1 MDRREIED
9 IILGIA
15 EIIYENRELRRQNI
29 ILSNRVRE
37 FEEDLNN
44 RLKESQN
51 QVADILNCMIQNL
64 N

>member
-1 MDRREIED
+1 MDRHEIEN
-9 IILGIA
+9 IILGIVD
-15 EIIYENRELRRQNI
+15 IICENRELRRQNI